1 MKPSQQMKARLS
13 AMEGGWSN
21 NIQKIADMFGE
32 KDVAIELTKDVHI
45 DDLIEYV
52 LVLVH
57 VIDDMSDN
65 IASMEKEI
73 EDLRKNTTPDLV
85 ACLEQAG
92 IYLEEKE

>member
-21 NIQKIADMFGE
+21 NIQK
-32 KDVAIELTKDVHI
+32 AIELTKDVHI